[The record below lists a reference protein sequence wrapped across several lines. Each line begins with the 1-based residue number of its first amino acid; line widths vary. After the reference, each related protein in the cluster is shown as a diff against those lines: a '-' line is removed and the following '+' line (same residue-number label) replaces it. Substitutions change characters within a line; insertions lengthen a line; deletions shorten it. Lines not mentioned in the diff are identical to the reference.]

1 MIVGHFAVALGAK
14 RYAPEISLGILFV
27 ACQLADILMPL
38 LFLAGIEQLEI
49 EVGATVMMP
58 LNLPYYPFSHSLLV
72 LALWSAVLA
81 CAFVFLRRARYR
93 AGIAIAILG
102 ISHWLLD
109 VLMHRPDVPL
119 TIGDEI
125 HLGFGLWNFP
135 AIAVP
140 LELGLF
146 GIGIWLYTRYTSPRN
161 RNGTLGF
168 GALVVFLLATYF
180 AIHFGPTMPSAEAV
194 AWSGLAALCLIIAWA
209 FWVDGNR
216 QAASG

>member
-14 RYAPEISLGILFV
+14 RYAPGISLGILFV
-27 ACQLADILMPL
+27 ACQLADILMPV
-38 LFLAGIEQLEI
+38 LFLLGIEQLEI
-49 EVGATVMMP
+49 EAGATVMMP
-58 LNLPYYPFSHSLLV
+58 LNLPYYPFSHSLIA
-72 LALWSAVLA
+72 LALWSALFAGA
-81 CAFVFLRRARYR
+81 CVFLRRARYR
-93 AGIAIAILG
+93 AAIAIAILG

-146 GIGIWLYTRYTSPRN
+146 GIGIWLYTRVTRPRN
-161 RNGTLGF
+161 RKGTLGF
-168 GALVVFLLATYF
+168 GALVAFLLATYF

-194 AWSGLAALCLIIAWA
+194 AWSGQAALWLVVAWG
-209 FWVDGNR
+209 FWVDANR
-216 QAASG
+216 RVATS